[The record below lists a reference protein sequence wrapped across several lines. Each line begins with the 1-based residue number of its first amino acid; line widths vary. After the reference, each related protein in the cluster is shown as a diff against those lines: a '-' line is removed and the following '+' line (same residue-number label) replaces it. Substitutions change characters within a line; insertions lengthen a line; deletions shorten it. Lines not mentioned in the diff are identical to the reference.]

1 MSKFFYGQCVRRLL
15 LALSVLCALSVQASE
30 TYVLAGKVYFSPKGG
45 AQTAIVE
52 QIQSA
57 KSSIYV
63 QAYSFTSKPII
74 DALVRAKNRGV
85 NVIAILDKSN
95 LSDRYTAADLIDH
108 FGVGTL
114 IDSKHKIAHNKVMII
129 DQETVIT
136 GSFNFSKAAEEDNA
150 ENLLVLRSSQL
161 ADTYYQNWQE
171 HLKHSDP
178 YIGKDR

>member
-1 MSKFFYGQCVRRLL
+1 MKIFLITRISI
-15 LALSVLCALSVQASE
+15 ALWVLSALTAHAAE
-30 TYVLAGKVYFSPKGG
+30 TYVIAGKVFFSPNGG

-52 QIQSA
+52 QIQNA
-57 KSSIYV
+57 KSSVYV

-74 DALVRAKNRGV
+74 EALVRAQKRGV
-85 NVIAILDKSN
+85 SVIAILDKSN
-95 LSDRYTAADLIDH
+95 LSQRYTAADLIDH

-114 IDSKHKIAHNKVMII
+114 IDNKHKIAHNKVMII
-129 DQETVIT
+129 DQEIVIT

-161 ADTYYQNWQE
+161 ADVYYQSWE
-171 HLKHSDP
+171 MHLKHSDP

>member
-1 MSKFFYGQCVRRLL
+1 MKKILITRIFI
-15 LALSVLCALSVQASE
+15 ALWVFSALTAHAAE
-30 TYVLAGKVYFSPKGG
+30 TYVLAGQVYFSPKGG

-52 QIQSA
+52 QIQNA

-74 DALVRAKNRGV
+74 EALVRAQKRGV

-95 LSDRYTAADLIDH
+95 LSQRYTAADLIDH

-114 IDSKHKIAHNKVMII
+114 IDNKHKIAHNKVMII
-129 DQETVIT
+129 DQEIVIT

-150 ENLLVLRSSQL
+150 ENLLVLRSPQL
-161 ADTYYQNWQE
+161 ADVYYQNWE
-171 HLKHSDP
+171 MHLKHSDP